1 MPPAAS
7 SLPPS
12 VFRLLPSGPMTD
24 PRSQTVFLR
33 YWGSHFKSQRH
44 VEVLAR
50 EFRPLVARCWRCVLV
65 LERLPADASWLLP
78 LTNLGVQIECLPR
91 PRSNRDCVAVW
102 RAWRLYRRVRPD
114 VVVCDNI
121 HSVPLLAAALAR
133 VPVRC
138 WFKRN
143 MGTHYEAMR
152 EPSLR
157 ERIAPAMR
165 LSCTLA
171 TRIFAVSQA
180 VKDELVSLGFPA
192 EKIVVR
198 HNPRRLIGL
207 DRAPDRAVARQQW
220 GYNDEHV
227 VIGTVGHAVPVKG
240 WDILLQAFAR
250 VAAADQRARLLL
262 VGSYQAPWEQAH
274 YLKLKEYLDAQS
286 LGDRVQFTGH
296 LTDIMPAL
304 RAMDIFVLPSRS
316 EGFSVALIEAL
327 DASLPCVSSR
337 VGIASEVIQPKVNGF
352 LVERGQV
359 DGLAEALLK
368 LVQDDALRAKFAA
381 HAVVPPCIPTL
392 EDYAEQL
399 ARDYE
404 TLLSRCLRPL

>member
-50 EFRPLVARCWRCVLV
+50 EFRPLVACCWRCVLV

-78 LTNLGVQIECLPR
+78 LTELGVQIECLPR
-91 PRSNRDCVAVW
+91 PRSSRDWAAVW
-102 RAWRLYRRVRPD
+102 RAWRLYRRLRPD

-121 HSVPLLAAALAR
+121 HSVPLIAGALAG
-133 VPVRC
+133 VPVRV
-138 WFKRN
+138 WFKRS
-143 MGTHYEAMR
+143 MSSHYEQMR
-152 EPSLR
+152 RPTLR
-157 ERIAPAMR
+157 ERLRFSER
-165 LSCTLA
+165 LSAALA

-180 VKDELVSLGFPA
+180 VKDELVGLGFPA

-207 DRAPDRAVARQQW
+207 DRAPDRAVAREQW
-220 GYNDEHV
+220 GYHDQHV

-240 WDILLQAFAR
+240 WDILLEAFAR
-250 VAAADQRARLLL
+250 VAAVDQRARLLL
-262 VGSYQAPWEQAH
+262 VGSYQAPGEQAH
-274 YLKLKEYLDAQS
+274 YLKLKEYLDAHG

-296 LTDIMPAL
+296 LTDIVPAL

-316 EGFSVALIEAL
+316 EGCPNALVEAL
-327 DASLPCVSSR
+327 QAGLPCVSSR
-337 VGIASEVIQPKVNGF
+337 VGHASEVIQPGVNGF
-352 LVERGQV
+352 LVERGRV

-368 LVQDDALRAKFAA
+368 LVQDDALRAKCAQ

-392 EDYAEQL
+392 EEYAEQL
-399 ARDYE
+399 AGDYE
-404 TLLSRCLRPL
+404 TLLSRCLRAL